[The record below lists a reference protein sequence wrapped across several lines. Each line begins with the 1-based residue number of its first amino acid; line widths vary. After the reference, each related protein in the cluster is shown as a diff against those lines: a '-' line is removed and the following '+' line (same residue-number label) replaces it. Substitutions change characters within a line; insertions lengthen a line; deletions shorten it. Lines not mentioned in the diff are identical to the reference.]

1 MSMASQKIVHK
12 AIKDPEKIYLEP
24 DQVLEDERLS
34 QAEKLSILN
43 NWHQDEEALL
53 RADGENMTE
62 QSAEI
67 AAEKRDP
74 AAMLVRIEKAQRTLS
89 DA

>member
-1 MSMASQKIVHK
+1 MTMMSQKIVNK
-12 AIKDPEKIYLEP
+12 AIKDPEKIYHEP
-24 DQVLEDERLS
+24 EQVLEDERLS
-34 QAEKLSILN
+34 RAEKLAILD

-53 RADGENMTE
+53 RADGENMAE
-62 QSAEI
+62 QSGQ

-74 AAMLVRIEKAQRTLS
+74 AAMMIKIEKAQRALM